1 MEKNYVEKNL
11 RRGADHAFMIPF
23 MTIRLLDILDIL
35 IVAAV
40 LYKLIMIIRGTRAVQ
55 LIQGLAVIFIAAAV
69 SRWLGLYTINWLLR
83 NTITLILVA
92 LPIVFQPELRRALE
106 QLGRGKLL
114 TEPINFL
121 GKEDDRDMQHIA
133 TAIVQSVMN
142 LARNKTGA
150 LIVMERKT
158 GLNDFIETGVT
169 IEGIISAELLGNVFV
184 PNTPLHDGAVIIRGN
199 RIIAA
204 GCFLPLTENPHINK
218 NLGTRHRAALGISEE
233 TDALVIIVSEETG
246 IISIAEN
253 GFLKRFIDEETLTT
267 ILKNLYQPKP
277 SRSFNLKKWRGNRDE

>member
-1 MEKNYVEKNL
+1 
-11 RRGADHAFMIPF
+11 MIPF
-23 MTIRLLDILDIL
+23 VNIRLLDILDIL

-40 LYKLIMIIRGTRAVQ
+40 LYKLIKIIRGTRAVQ
-55 LIQGLAVIFIAAAV
+55 LIQGLAVIFIAAAI
-69 SRWLGLYTINWLLR
+69 SRWLELYTINWLLR

-121 GKEDDRDMQHIA
+121 GKEDDRDLQQIA
-133 TAIVQSVMN
+133 KAIVLAVMS
-142 LARNKTGA
+142 LARSKTGA

-158 GLNDFIETGVT
+158 GLSDFVETGVA
-169 IEGIISAELLGNVFV
+169 IEGVVSTELLGNIFV
-184 PNTPLHDGAVIIRGN
+184 PNTPLHDGAVIIRGD
-199 RIIAA
+199 RIAAA
-204 GCFLPLTENPHINK
+204 GCFLPLTENPDLNK
-218 NLGTRHRAALGISEE
+218 NLGTRHRAALGVSEE
-233 TDALVIIVSEETG
+233 TDALVIVVSEETG

-267 ILKNLYQPKP
+267 ILQNLYRPKP
-277 SRSFNLKKWRGNRDE
+277 SRSFNLKKWRENRDE

>member
-1 MEKNYVEKNL
+1 
-11 RRGADHAFMIPF
+11 MIPF
-23 MTIRLLDILDIL
+23 MNIRLLDILDIL
-35 IVAAV
+35 IVATV
-40 LYKLIMIIRGTRAVQ
+40 LYKLITIIRGTRAVQ
-55 LIQGLAVIFIAAAV
+55 LIQGLAVIFIAAAI

-121 GKEDDRDMQHIA
+121 GKEDDRDMQYIVI
-133 TAIVQSVMN
+133 AIVQSVMN
-142 LARNKTGA
+142 LARSKTGA
-150 LIVMERKT
+150 LIVVERKT
-158 GLNDFIETGVT
+158 GLNDFIETGVV
-169 IEGIISAELLGNVFV
+169 IEGIISSELLGNIFV
-184 PNTPLHDGAVIIRGN
+184 PNTPLHDGAVIIKGN

-218 NLGTRHRAALGISEE
+218 NLGTRHRSALGLSEE
-233 TDALVIIVSEETG
+233 TDALVIVVSEETG

-253 GFLKRFIDEETLTT
+253 GFLKRFIDEETLTAV
-267 ILKNLYQPKP
+267 LKNLYRPKP
-277 SRSFNLKKWRGNRDE
+277 SRSFNLKKWRENRDE